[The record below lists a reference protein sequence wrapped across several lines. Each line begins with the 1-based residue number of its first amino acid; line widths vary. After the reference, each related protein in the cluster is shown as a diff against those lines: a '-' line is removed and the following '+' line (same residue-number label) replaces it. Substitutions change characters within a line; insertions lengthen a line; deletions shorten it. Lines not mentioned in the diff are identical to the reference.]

1 MPSKFNA
8 VVVQAKHLSHE
19 AMAAFRHLPP
29 KFKLIFSILLSLAAI
44 LLVYLF
50 IKWAFLDKPNDYEW
64 HFEKAAQ
71 ALEAD
76 NAATL
81 LSNPRDPQGRDIVA
95 QIREN
100 PTGMVNGVQLQP
112 IDKSSSGLA
121 VQEAKKSVQAVEE
134 NNRIVA
140 AAGGIATLDQVQ
152 QTYNG
157 QPQNPEQALKV
168 QRVLEQAGVNT
179 GVNVNAGLTEAQLGA
194 AAYTD
199 Y

>member
-1 MPSKFNA
+1 M
-8 VVVQAKHLSHE
+8 
-19 AMAAFRHLPP
+19 
-29 KFKLIFSILLSLAAI
+29 
-44 LLVYLF
+44 
-50 IKWAFLDKPNDYEW
+50 
-64 HFEKAAQ
+64 
-71 ALEAD
+71 
-76 NAATL
+76 
-81 LSNPRDPQGRDIVA
+81 A

-100 PTGMVNGVQLQP
+100 PTGVVNGVQLQP
-112 IDKSSSGLA
+112 SDKSSSGLA

-134 NNRIVA
+134 NSRIVA

-179 GVNVNAGLTEAQLGA
+179 GANVNAGLTEAQLGA